1 MSAITSESTLGEI
14 ITDHPD
20 LARELERRS
29 LDYCCGGQRT
39 LGDACA
45 ELGLDA
51 EVTAVELAEVTSAP
65 AEGWSKLGLAEL
77 SAHIEST
84 HHAYLHD
91 ELPRLEALVAK
102 VHAVHGDRHSELA
115 DIKRVYDE
123 LHQELVPHLLK
134 EEQILFPAIRE
145 LEATGSVT
153 TGPGRVGPPISVLI
167 SEHDRAGELLA
178 ELRRLTGGYI
188 PPADGCASYQALFAG
203 LAELESDTHL
213 HVHKE
218 NNNLF
223 LRVVEMEA
231 ASAATSAVG
240 AT

>member
-1 MSAITSESTLGEI
+1 MSTITSESTLGDI

-29 LDYCCGGQRT
+29 LDYCCGGQKT
-39 LGDACA
+39 LAAACG

-51 EVTAVELAEVTSAP
+51 EAIAVELAAVTSAP
-65 AEGWSKLGLAEL
+65 AEAWSKFGLAEL
-77 SAHIEST
+77 AEHIEST
-84 HHAYLHD
+84 HHAFLHE
-91 ELPRLEALVAK
+91 ELPRLEALAAK
-102 VHAVHGDRHSELA
+102 VHSVHGDRHPELA
-115 DIKRVYDE
+115 EIKRVYGE
-123 LHQELVPHLLK
+123 LHQELIPHLLK

-145 LEATGSVT
+145 LEATGKVT
-153 TGPGRVGPPISVLI
+153 VGPGSVAPPISVMV

-178 ELRRLTGGYI
+178 ELRRLTGDYT

-203 LAELESDTHL
+203 LAEVESDTHL

-223 LRVVEMEA
+223 PRSIEMEA
-231 ASAATSAVG
+231 AANGAQRAAAN
-240 AT
+240 